1 MVAGCAWS
9 SISPDRELSTSCPGT
24 RTLANTSGRCALSR
38 LLPYADALVTGYLR
52 DALESGVT
60 VEAQLSVPIPRVP
73 YVFVQV
79 VSGDEVDPQFL
90 GVPVLEVECYAR
102 GSKRAAADLAE
113 DVRVALFTACVE
125 V

>member
-1 MVAGCAWS
+1 M
-9 SISPDRELSTSCPGT
+9 
-24 RTLANTSGRCALSR
+24 SR

-60 VEAQLSVPIPRVP
+60 VEAQLSDPIPRVP